1 MPDSPAVPGDE
12 PYGVVLMVGRG
23 SACRAGICEQAG
35 MNQARRAGRV
45 RQRGA
50 RRTRPARL
58 SDDAQEV
65 SRRLSIG

>member
-1 MPDSPAVPGDE
+1 
-12 PYGVVLMVGRG
+12 MVGRG

-65 SRRLSIG
+65 